1 MVFLAVFL
9 HGHPKLVQNCP
20 NLAAYCLAHLGDHM
34 REQKVLLH
42 PPEKWIF
49 GQKMAKFGPKLAFL
63 AKYQHFW
70 PICSHADQK
79 TMRTSCPG
87 VFFIM

>member
-49 GQKMAKFGPKLAFL
+49 GQKMAKFGPKLTFL
-63 AKYQHFW
+63 AKYRHFW
-70 PICSHADQK
+70 AIWSHA
-79 TMRTSCPG
+79 
-87 VFFIM
+87 